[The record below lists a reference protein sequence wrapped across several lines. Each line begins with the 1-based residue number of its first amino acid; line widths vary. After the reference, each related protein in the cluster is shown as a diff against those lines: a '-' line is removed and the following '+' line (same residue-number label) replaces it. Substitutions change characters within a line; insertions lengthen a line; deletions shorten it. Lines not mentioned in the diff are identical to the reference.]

1 MLRISNLR
9 KHYGD
14 TLLFDKVNLTINTG
28 DRLGLVGPNGC
39 GKTTL
44 LRILVG
50 EEKPDQGSVQHTAPN
65 VRIGY
70 LQQALVYDEEATVKE
85 TLSNARELGAD
96 HWAAE
101 VQTLA
106 EHLAH
111 APADECERWNMPT
124 TPR

>member
-70 LQQALVYDEEATVKE
+70 LQQALVYDEEATVK
-85 TLSNARELGAD
+85 RFYRRDKYVELVPENSAMQPIISD
-96 HWAAE
+96 H
-101 VQTLA
+101 VQVLGRVTGL
-106 EHLAH
+106 L
-111 APADECERWNMPT
+111 RRM
-124 TPR
+124 